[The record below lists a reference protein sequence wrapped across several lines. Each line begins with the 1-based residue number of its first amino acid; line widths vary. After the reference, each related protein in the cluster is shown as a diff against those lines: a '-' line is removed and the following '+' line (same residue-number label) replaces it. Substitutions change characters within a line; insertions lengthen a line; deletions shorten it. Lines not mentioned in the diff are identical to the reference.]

1 MDCPTILGAATVA
14 KGAVVANNL
23 QSQQIGGA
31 YRSAAERRQ
40 LELLSRYVETG
51 LLIQQREKSLR
62 NSFDE

>member
-14 KGAVVANNL
+14 KGAVVANL